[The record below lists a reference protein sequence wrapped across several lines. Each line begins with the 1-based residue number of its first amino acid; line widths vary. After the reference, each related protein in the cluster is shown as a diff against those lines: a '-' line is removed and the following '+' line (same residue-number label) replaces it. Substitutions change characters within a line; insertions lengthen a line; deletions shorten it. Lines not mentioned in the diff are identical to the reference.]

1 MEYEKLKEKVKNLG
15 FRVTKDVKGKR
26 VKLSK
31 KELMAK
37 LPKKTSLENQAKS
50 AKKFIKVCKMV
61 LKEAEPTQPRAPR
74 VVRQPVRV
82 SPRRVAPP
90 PPPPPHL
97 LHQRT
102 HAPLSWPI
110 LGLISSD
117 AVSRTPKSY
126 FIYTLSQP
134 FSLDQY
140 TL

>member
-61 LKEAEPTQPRAPR
+61 LKEAEPTQPKAPR
-74 VVRQPVRV
+74 QAVRT
-82 SPRRVAPP
+82 SPRRMAPP
-90 PPPPPHL
+90 PPPPPPPPPRPVSL
-97 LHQRT
+97 NPRAALMADLKANLKKR
-102 HAPLSWPI
+102 
-110 LGLISSD
+110 GL
-117 AVSRTPKSY
+117 ANN
-126 FIYTLSQP
+126 
-134 FSLDQY
+134 
-140 TL
+140 